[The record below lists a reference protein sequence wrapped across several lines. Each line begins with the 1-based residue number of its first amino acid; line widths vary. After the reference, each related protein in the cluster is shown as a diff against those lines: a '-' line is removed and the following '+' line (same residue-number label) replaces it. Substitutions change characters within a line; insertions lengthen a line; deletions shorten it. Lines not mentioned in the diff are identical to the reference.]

1 MIIGR
6 QEEIRILEKLK
17 KSNTPAFVAL
27 YGRRRVGKTYLI
39 RQVFEDNFTFYLT
52 GIANVELPQ
61 QLGNFHSTLL
71 RYFPEMEDKPIAKD
85 WFQAFQYLISALE
98 AHPAPRKVLFL
109 DEMPWLDNAKS
120 FFIPALEHFWN
131 SWASAKNDILLIVCG
146 SSASWMINNLINH
159 TGGLHNRVTE
169 RLVLD
174 PFTLGECEA
183 FFRNRGA
190 AFTRY
195 HILQLYMALGGIPF
209 YLDRVDVG
217 KSATQNINDLCFIPR
232 GFMRKEFKILYD
244 SLFKN
249 ADNHVKIVETLSQK
263 LMGMERAELIRLAK
277 LPNNGNT
284 TKVLSELEESGFIT
298 KYNAFGKKSHAPIY
312 QLIDFYSLFYLR
324 FIKDSN
330 AKDKDFWINSID
342 SPEIR
347 AWSGYAFEQICFS
360 HLDQIKKG
368 LGISGVQTNST
379 AWIGNNG
386 VHKAQVD
393 LVIDRRDQ
401 VINLCEA
408 KFSIN
413 TFTIDK
419 AYGEELRTKIGVFK
433 DVTQTQ
439 KAIYLTLITTFGLTQ
454 NDYAQTLVQNSLTID
469 ALF

>member
-1 MIIGR
+1 
-6 QEEIRILEKLK
+6 
-17 KSNTPAFVAL
+17 
-27 YGRRRVGKTYLI
+27 
-39 RQVFEDNFTFYLT
+39 
-52 GIANVELPQ
+52 
-61 QLGNFHSTLL
+61 
-71 RYFPEMEDKPIAKD
+71 
-85 WFQAFQYLISALE
+85 
-98 AHPAPRKVLFL
+98 
-109 DEMPWLDNAKS
+109 
-120 FFIPALEHFWN
+120 
-131 SWASAKNDILLIVCG
+131 
-146 SSASWMINNLINH
+146 
-159 TGGLHNRVTE
+159 
-169 RLVLD
+169 
-174 PFTLGECEA
+174 
-183 FFRNRGA
+183 
-190 AFTRY
+190 
-195 HILQLYMALGGIPF
+195 MAWGGIPF

-217 KSATQNINDLCFIPR
+217 KSATQNINDLCFAPR
-232 GFMRKEFKILYD
+232 GFMRKEFQLLYA

-249 ADNHVKIVETLSQK
+249 ADNHVKIIETLSQK
-263 LMGMERAELIRLAK
+263 LMGMEREELLRLAN
-277 LPNNGNT
+277 LPNNGNA
-284 TKVLSELEESGFIT
+284 TKILAELEESGFIT
-298 KYNAFGKKSHAPIY
+298 KYNAFGKKKRAPIY

-324 FIKDSN
+324 FIKDSSL
-330 AKDKDFWINSID
+330 KDKDFWLNSID

-368 LGISGVQTNST
+368 LGIASVQTNST
-379 AWIGNNG
+379 AWIGSNG
-386 VHKAQVD
+386 VNKAQID